1 MWPQRGAA
9 FELRPLG
16 SHVAVRDGPSP
27 VRLTH
32 CLAGDDYGPEEHH
45 RRGQNLQLP
54 RRRWFSGQLW
64 RFAANGVASLP
75 GHIYRRAWV
84 VLLQWY
90 LKLD

>member
-32 CLAGDDYGPEEHH
+32 SLAGDDYGLEEYL
-45 RRGQNLQLP
+45 RRGQYLQLH
-54 RRRWFSGQLW
+54 RRRWFSGSCR
-64 RFAANGVASLP
+64 RFPANGMALLR
-75 GHIYRRAWV
+75 GLLCRRRWV
-84 VLLQWY
+84 VLLQWG
-90 LKLD
+90 LK